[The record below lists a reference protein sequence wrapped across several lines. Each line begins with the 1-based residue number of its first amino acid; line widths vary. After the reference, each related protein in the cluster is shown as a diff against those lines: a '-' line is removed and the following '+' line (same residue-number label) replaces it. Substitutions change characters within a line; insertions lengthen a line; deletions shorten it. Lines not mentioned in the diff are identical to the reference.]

1 MEVSDP
7 YHGKIILP
15 SSMLIIGD
23 TPQESEMQRLE
34 GGLQIQ
40 QQVPFGTLEEQND
53 QEMILPAG
61 AN

>member
-1 MEVSDP
+1 
-7 YHGKIILP
+7 
-15 SSMLIIGD
+15 MLIIGD